1 MGLGIARKYT
11 ITNKVTVA
19 VVMKATVAL
28 NWNQISPV
36 SELANIV
43 QMLCSPENVPIAVA
57 VSFLLVMFE
66 IQALEI
72 PSVAEA

>member
-1 MGLGIARKYT
+1 MNA
-11 ITNKVTVA
+11 A
-19 VVMKATVAL
+19 AEP

-36 SELANIV
+36 SELANIA
-43 QMLCSPENVPIAVA
+43 QMLWNPEYVPIAVA

-66 IQALEI
+66 IQAFEI

>member
-1 MGLGIARKYT
+1 
-11 ITNKVTVA
+11 

-28 NWNQISPV
+28 NLNQISPV

-43 QMLCSPENVPIAVA
+43 QMLCSPENVPMAVA
-57 VSFLLVMFE
+57 VSFLSVIFE
-66 IQALEI
+66 IHALEI